1 MPTLDPAEPLVIT
14 RATAQSVVDY
24 LVKQPYAEVWAL
36 VQAMLV
42 LRPVIVATEDIKS
55 PIFGPE
61 MSNGHDGTY
70 IAEEPRIVA
79 DADVLDSRN

>member
-1 MPTLDPAEPLVIT
+1 MPTTLDPAEPLVIT

-24 LVKQPYAEVWAL
+24 LVKQPYTEVWAL

-42 LRPVIVATEDIKS
+42 LKPVIVDHT
-55 PIFGPE
+55 PMFGPE
-61 MSNGHDGTY
+61 MGSGHATY

-79 DADVLDSRN
+79 DADALDSRN